1 MRKTVI
7 TLLSLMSFFTYSA
20 KGTKKQGDIQFFVK
34 QSQKKG
40 QGYSF
45 NEYENLISGLAAFS
59 IGNVGYLVSDSASLK
74 LAYSGI
80 QTIGII
86 NIGKGVYLMNSSNV
100 EESLAQ
106 LMTNK
111 RVKGYSKS
119 KLSSELIKIYAKDER
134 AKRLSI
140 FYSSSFLTFQYLLN
154 ATVYDSP
161 KKVENIYIF
170 LAGINAMIAGYTGLF
185 KTDYEKHYYGDS
197 LDIQPFAFQRDNAF
211 NAGLSLSYSF

>member
-1 MRKTVI
+1 MKRLI
-7 TLLSLMSFFTYSA
+7 AILFILISIPSQPA
-20 KGTKKQGDIQFFVK
+20 KVQKKQNDIQFFVK
-34 QSQKKG
+34 QSNNKG
-40 QGYSF
+40 KGYSF
-45 NEYENLISGLAAFS
+45 NEYENLISGLAAFA
-59 IGNVGYLVSDSASLK
+59 IGNVGYLASDSASLK

-100 EESLAQ
+100 EKSLAR

-111 RVKGYSKS
+111 NVKGYSKS
-119 KLSSELIKIYAKDER
+119 RLSSELIKIYAKDER

-170 LAGINAMIAGYTGLF
+170 LAGINAMIAGYTGFF
-185 KTDYEKHYYGDS
+185 KSDYEKHYYGES
-197 LDIQPFAFQRDNAF
+197 FDIQPFAYQRDSAF